1 MSNRLLGIEKDLY
14 EVVMD
19 LWKADKTD
27 AEIAEHI
34 NLNYRHPRNQRL
46 ISRRTINRVIW
57 RARAAKDPRAIYHGN
72 RNLSPTPREHVAYRK
87 PSSSLFRR
95 KVSEPYDESKTVA
108 SGLAAT
114 TVVDGDYQ
122 AKYDTINISK
132 EWEDGTANVGEAK
145 DV

>member
-1 MSNRLLGIEKDLY
+1 MNNRLLGIEKDLY

-95 KVSEPYDESKTVA
+95 KVVIGPDVA
-108 SGLAAT
+108 VETRAETQKRLET
-114 TVVDGDYQ
+114 D
-122 AKYDTINISK
+122 N
-132 EWEDGTANVGEAK
+132 EFLP
-145 DV
+145 

>member
-87 PSSSLFRR
+87 PKDSLFRR
-95 KVSEPYDESKTVA
+95 HYQDENEGMRAEEESLREFEEKSGVSLEELKTEF
-108 SGLAAT
+108 LP
-114 TVVDGDYQ
+114 
-122 AKYDTINISK
+122 
-132 EWEDGTANVGEAK
+132 
-145 DV
+145 